1 MAYGG
6 LLRLIVSGL
15 YLLLIL
21 CLAQTVAVL
30 YLYAA
35 RRVDTTIAAS
45 LMLSFVGVSK
55 ATHGSLWSRTDV
67 LLGKSQ
73 LTLIFVLVHSL
84 LARCHRLDILYNCPR
99 TKLSSLCRF
108 LPRILVMLWMIAA
121 AVGLIVAARQPKC
134 MPGRVLQDS
143 WQFGLTCQLHR
154 ATVGMSAAA
163 L

>member
-45 LMLSFVGVSK
+45 LMLSFIGVSN
-55 ATHGSLWSRTDV
+55 AISGSL
-67 LLGKSQ
+67 
-73 LTLIFVLVHSL
+73 
-84 LARCHRLDILYNCPR
+84 
-99 TKLSSLCRF
+99 
-108 LPRILVMLWMIAA
+108 
-121 AVGLIVAARQPKC
+121 
-134 MPGRVLQDS
+134 
-143 WQFGLTCQLHR
+143 
-154 ATVGMSAAA
+154 
-163 L
+163 

>member
-30 YLYAA
+30 YLYAT

-67 LLGKSQ
+67 SPGKSQ

-108 LPRILVMLWMIAA
+108 LPRILVMLWMITA

-134 MPGRVLQDS
+134 MPGHVLQDS
-143 WQFGLTCQLHR
+143 WQFGRTCQLHR